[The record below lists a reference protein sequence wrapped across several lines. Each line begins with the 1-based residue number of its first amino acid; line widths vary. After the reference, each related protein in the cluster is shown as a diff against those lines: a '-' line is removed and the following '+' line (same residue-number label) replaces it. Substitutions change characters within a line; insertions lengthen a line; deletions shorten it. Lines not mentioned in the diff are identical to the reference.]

1 MPGSPDSLI
10 YATKLIV
17 MSEAKMEKKKE
28 KSQSERFKQAAKD
41 VGADESEAAFE
52 EKLRK
57 IAKAKPKKNEA

>member
-1 MPGSPDSLI
+1 
-10 YATKLIV
+10 
-17 MSEAKMEKKKE
+17 MEKKKE